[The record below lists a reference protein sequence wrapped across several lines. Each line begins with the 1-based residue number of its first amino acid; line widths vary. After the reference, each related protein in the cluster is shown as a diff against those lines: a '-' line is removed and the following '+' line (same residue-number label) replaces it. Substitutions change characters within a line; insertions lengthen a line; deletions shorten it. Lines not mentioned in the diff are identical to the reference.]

1 MQIKDQQTL
10 FSEFEDLNTH
20 ALSISPISLIDN
32 AFNIFI
38 FDLFIEESGDLA
50 NPEINFYCIVIC
62 S

>member
-50 NPEINFYCIVIC
+50 NPEIYFYCIVIC